1 MRAVAGGPSDASGA
15 LSGEPAIDREDARL
29 LEQAREAA
37 DRLRQLDSMKN
48 DLMSTAQ
55 HALRTP
61 LTAILGLAYLAEMCW
76 DTWGE
81 QSKRDA
87 VADIRVAARNLYDMV
102 ETVLDF
108 SLLDPAA
115 IALQTQPVQVRG
127 ALDRALASVSER
139 YRHGIVN
146 EVRIDVDDD
155 LEVDADPV
163 RFDQVLRAALDH
175 AVAASAAGGVI
186 EVTGRSAGS
195 DRVLITVRDRGEGIV
210 EDDLPHLFE
219 PSRRAGVTATRRRGG
234 AGLGLALV
242 RTLAQAHGATAEVR
256 SAPEEGTSLSLD
268 WPAGRG
274 SLEAVDPRGSSTA
287 PEARA
292 SG

>member
-1 MRAVAGGPSDASGA
+1 MGGPSDASRA
-15 LSGEPAIDREDARL
+15 LTGEPAIAREDARL

-37 DRLRQLDSMKN
+37 DRLRQLDTMKN
-48 DLMSTAQ
+48 DLMTTAQ
-55 HALRTP
+55 HELRTP
-61 LTAILGLAYLAEMCW
+61 LTAILGLADLAEMCW

-102 ETVLDF
+102 ETVFDF

-115 IALQTQPVQVRG
+115 IALQTQPLQVRG

-139 YRHGIVN
+139 YRHGIVS
-146 EVRIDVDDD
+146 EVRIDIDDD

-175 AVAASAAGGVI
+175 AVAASEAGGVI
-186 EVTGRSAGS
+186 DVTGRTAGT

-219 PSRRAGVTATRRRGG
+219 PSHRAGGAATRRRGG

-242 RTLAQAHGATAEVR
+242 RILAQAHGATAEVR
-256 SAPEEGTSLSLD
+256 SAPEEGTSLTLD
-268 WPAGRG
+268 WPAARG

-287 PEARA
+287 PEAPA